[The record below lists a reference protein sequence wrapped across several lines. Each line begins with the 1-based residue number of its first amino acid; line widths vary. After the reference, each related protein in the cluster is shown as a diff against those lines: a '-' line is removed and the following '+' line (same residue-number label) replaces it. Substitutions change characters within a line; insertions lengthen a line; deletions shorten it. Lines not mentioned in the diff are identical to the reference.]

1 METLEKIDCE
11 PIART
16 DDVLAALLPRSRTP
30 RPSQEN
36 PSQENVALVTTPVV
50 ATLVEF
56 DLEDR
61 PVIRSD
67 RLLAGELLKAR
78 ATVALKRASL
88 GTSVVVVCE
97 NGDAR
102 LPIIIGVIE
111 SQARPPAPELS
122 PERRTVIQADDVRYT
137 VDAER
142 EIVLRC
148 GESSITLT
156 RAGKVIIKGK
166 YILSRSSG
174 YNRIKG
180 AAVDI
185 N

>member
-1 METLEKIDCE
+1 METLEKIAFE
-11 PIART
+11 PIEQPE
-16 DDVLAALLPRSRTP
+16 DVLAALLPRSPAPKRSRNEVKP
-30 RPSQEN
+30 V
-36 PSQENVALVTTPVV
+36 VAPVV

-56 DLEDR
+56 DREDR
-61 PVIRSD
+61 PVIRSNQ
-67 RLLAGELLKAR
+67 LLAGELLRAR

-88 GTSVVVVCE
+88 RCEVVVVCE

-102 LPIIIGVIE
+102 LPIIVGVVDKP
-111 SQARPPAPELS
+111 SRVPAPGLKAQA
-122 PERRTVIQADDVRYT
+122 RTVIQADDERYI

-174 YNRIKG
+174 SNKIKG

>member
-1 METLEKIDCE
+1 METLEKTEYE
-11 PIART
+11 PIAQT
-16 DDVLAALLPRSRTP
+16 DDVLARLLPRA
-30 RPSQEN
+30 
-36 PSQENVALVTTPVV
+36 VADRRAQGASELVTTPVV

-78 ATVALKRASL
+78 ATVVLKRASL
-88 GTSVVVVCE
+88 GSAVVVVCE

-102 LPIIIGVIE
+102 LPIVIGVVE
-111 SQARPPAPELS
+111 QPARAPS
-122 PERRTVIQADDVRYT
+122 PGLTAENPVVIHADDERY
-137 VDAER
+137 VVNAER

-156 RAGKVIIKGK
+156 RAGKVIIKGR

-174 YNRIKG
+174 YNKIKG